1 MELHIVVL
9 MDVFE
14 LRKEA
19 MRQLSNEFCH
29 QNLTA
34 EPTSLYKKEIDLLI
48 IMEKTNR
55 WISEDTKHSSFSI
68 GIPLKDHSFISSPN
82 WKHGNYILYL

>member
-1 MELHIVVL
+1 MGLHIVVL

-29 QNLTA
+29 QKITA
-34 EPTSLYKKEIDLLI
+34 EPTSPYKKGTDLLI

-55 WISEDTKHSSFSI
+55 WI
-68 GIPLKDHSFISSPN
+68 
-82 WKHGNYILYL
+82 

>member
-1 MELHIVVL
+1 MGLHIVVL

-19 MRQLSNEFCH
+19 VRQLSNEFCH
-29 QNLTA
+29 QKITA
-34 EPTSLYKKEIDLLI
+34 EPTSPYKEGSDLLI

-55 WISEDTKHSSFSI
+55 WI
-68 GIPLKDHSFISSPN
+68 
-82 WKHGNYILYL
+82 

>member
-1 MELHIVVL
+1 MSREEGRTLKHELWGGSSGICEAHCTSVRVHAERSLHKVVL

-29 QNLTA
+29 QKITA
-34 EPTSLYKKEIDLLI
+34 EPTSPYKKGTDLLI

-55 WISEDTKHSSFSI
+55 WF
-68 GIPLKDHSFISSPN
+68 
-82 WKHGNYILYL
+82 

>member
-1 MELHIVVL
+1 MGCNKDAKKEYEHYYNESRLMGLHIVVL

-29 QNLTA
+29 QKIAA
-34 EPTSLYKKEIDLLI
+34 EPTSPYKKGTDLLI

-55 WISEDTKHSSFSI
+55 WF
-68 GIPLKDHSFISSPN
+68 
-82 WKHGNYILYL
+82 